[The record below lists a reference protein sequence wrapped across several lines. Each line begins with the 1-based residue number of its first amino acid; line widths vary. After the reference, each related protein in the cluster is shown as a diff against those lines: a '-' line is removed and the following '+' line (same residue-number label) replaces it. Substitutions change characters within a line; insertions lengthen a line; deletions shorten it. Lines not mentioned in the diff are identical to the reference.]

1 MITELR
7 KTAIVCTIGPASE
20 DILEDM
26 FKAGMNVARI
36 NFSHGGREENQSK
49 VAKFKE
55 VRTRLN
61 VPASLMLDTQGP
73 EIRTGM
79 LEEEFPDGVTLED
92 GHHFT
97 LKNDGS
103 KTNQYHASISYAGL
117 CNDIQVGHKILIDD
131 GDIELEVQNI
141 ESGEI
146 HCIIIDG
153 GILKSRKSVNV
164 PGVYLNN
171 PTLSP
176 KDIDDLRYA
185 AEEEFEFVAASFV
198 RNKEDILEIRK
209 VLEEFGGHEVEI
221 IAKIENQQSL
231 ENIAEILE
239 TADGVMVARGDLA
252 VEIPFAE
259 VPIWQK
265 DIISKSNRM
274 GKPVIVATQMLESMI
289 NNPTPTRAEASDVAN
304 AVYDKASAVMLSGE
318 TAIGKYPVKC
328 VETMSNIC
336 KKVEA
341 KLQYW
346 GRIRELPIT
355 RKDSETDAVALVTNI
370 AKTLCADLIITYT
383 HTGNSVKKLAG
394 MGAACP
400 IFAVTD
406 NWKTYN
412 KLPLVWNVFPMFME
426 KEEVIDNMMEKVII
440 KMKENSIIKDGDVIV
455 LSGGKNFLDGVSES
469 KRIGGI
475 AIV

>member
-20 DILEDM
+20 DILEEL

-36 NFSHGGREENQSK
+36 NFSHGGKEENHSK

-55 VRTRLN
+55 VRARLN
-61 VPASLMLDTQGP
+61 VPAALMLDTQGP

-79 LEEEFPDGVTLED
+79 LEDGFEEGAILED
-92 GHHFT
+92 GQHFV

-103 KTNQYHASISYAGL
+103 QTNNYQASISYHNL
-117 CNDIQVGHKILIDD
+117 CDDIKIGDKILIDD
-131 GDIELEVQNI
+131 GCIELEVENI
-141 ESGEI
+141 EDGNI
-146 HCIIIDG
+146 YCLVLDG
-153 GILKSRKSVNV
+153 GLLKNRKSVNV

-176 KDIDDLRYA
+176 KDIEDLKYA

-198 RNKEDILEIRK
+198 RNKEDIFEIRK
-209 VLEEFGGHEVEI
+209 VLEEHGGHEVEI
-221 IAKIENQQSL
+221 IAKVENQQSL
-231 ENIAEILE
+231 ENIEEILKHS
-239 TADGVMVARGDLA
+239 DGIMVARGDLA

-265 DIISKSNRM
+265 ELISKCNKM

-304 AVYDKASAVMLSGE
+304 AVYDKASAIMLSGE
-318 TAIGKYPVKC
+318 TAIGRFPVKC

-341 KLQYW
+341 KLHYW
-346 GRIRELPIT
+346 GRIREFPVT
-355 RKDSETDAVALVTNI
+355 RDDLEADAVALVASISKRLDAN
-370 AKTLCADLIITYT
+370 LVITYT
-383 HTGNSVKKLAG
+383 YTGNSAKKLAG
-394 MGAACP
+394 FGISCP
-400 IFAVTD
+400 VFAITD

-412 KLPLVWNVFPMFME
+412 KLSLVWNIFPMFME
-426 KEEVIDNMMEKVII
+426 KEEIIDNMFEKVID
-440 KMKENSIIKDGDVIV
+440 KMKYSNVVTKGDVII
-455 LSGGKNFLDGVSES
+455 LSGGTNYINGVSES
-469 KRIGGI
+469 KRLGGI

>member
-20 DILEDM
+20 NILEDL

-36 NFSHGGREENQSK
+36 NFSHGGREENKSK
-49 VAKFKE
+49 VEKFKE
-55 VRTRLN
+55 VRARLN
-61 VPASLMLDTQGP
+61 VPAALMLDTQGP

-79 LEEEFPDGVTLED
+79 LEDNCQDGVKIED
-92 GHHFT
+92 GQHFI

-103 KTNQYHASISYAGL
+103 QTNKFHASVSYQGL
-117 CNDIQVGHKILIDD
+117 CNDVCIGHKILIDD

-141 ESGEI
+141 ENGNI
-146 HCIIIDG
+146 HCMVIDG

-171 PTLSP
+171 PTLSQ
-176 KDIDDLRYA
+176 KDVDDLKYA

-198 RNKEDILEIRK
+198 RNKEDIFEIRK
-209 VLEEFGGHEVEI
+209 VLEEYGGYEVEI

-231 ENIAEILE
+231 ENINEILE
-239 TADGVMVARGDLA
+239 TADGVMIARGDLA

-265 DIISKSNRM
+265 EIISKSNKM

-318 TAIGKYPVKC
+318 TAIGKFPVKC

-346 GRIRELPIT
+346 GRVRNLPIT
-355 RKDSETDAVALVTNI
+355 RHDMEADAVTLVTNM
-370 AKTLCADLIITYT
+370 AKELNADLIITYT
-383 HTGNSVKKLAG
+383 YTGNSAKKLSG
-394 MGAACP
+394 LGTACP
-400 IFAVTD
+400 TFAVTD

-426 KEEVIDNMMEKVII
+426 KEDVIDNMMEKVVL
-440 KMKENSIIKDGDVIV
+440 KMKENGVIKEGDIII
-455 LSGGKNFLDGVSES
+455 LSGGTNFLDGVSQS

-475 AIV
+475 AIA